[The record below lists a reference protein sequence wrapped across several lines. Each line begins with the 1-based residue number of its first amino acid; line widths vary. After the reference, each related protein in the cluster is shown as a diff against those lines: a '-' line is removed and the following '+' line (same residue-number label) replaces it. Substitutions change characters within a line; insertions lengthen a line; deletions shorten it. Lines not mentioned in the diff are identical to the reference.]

1 MFKKDIQKRKEEASE
16 KGEKLMPH
24 SESDAI
30 ADLIK
35 RMDEIKAELKQQLGE
50 GE

>member
-1 MFKKDIQKRKEEASE
+1 
-16 KGEKLMPH
+16 MPH

-35 RMDEIKAELKQQLGE
+35 RMEEIKVELKQE
-50 GE
+50 IEDKITVSK